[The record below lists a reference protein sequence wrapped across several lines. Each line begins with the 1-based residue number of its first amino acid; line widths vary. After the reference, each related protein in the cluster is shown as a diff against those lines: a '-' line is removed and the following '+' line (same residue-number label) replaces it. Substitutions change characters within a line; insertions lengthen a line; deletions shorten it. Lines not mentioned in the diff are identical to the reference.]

1 MPNSITETDYKTA
14 GQTLGAAVS
23 AIKAVASVESA
34 GAGFLPD
41 GRPKIL
47 FERHVMYAQ
56 LSDKLGKTKADQL
69 ASKHPDIVNPVS
81 GGYSGGA
88 KEHDRLSR
96 AAEIDRECALSS
108 ASWGAFQIMGYHW
121 KSLGYASQQAFI
133 NAMYASA
140 SAQLDSFV
148 RFIKADP
155 ALLRALKALDWK
167 AFARRYNGPAY
178 AKNQYDTKMSDA
190 YRKFAGGAA

>member
-1 MPNSITETDYKTA
+1 MPKSLTDEDFKA
-14 GQTLGAAVS
+14 AAQSLGVPTAAV
-23 AIKAVASVESA
+23 KAVASVESA
-34 GAGFLPD
+34 GAGFLSD

-47 FERHVMYAQ
+47 FERHVMYSQ
-56 LSDKLGKTKADQL
+56 LSTALGKAKADAL
-69 ASKHPDIVNPVS
+69 ASKHPDIVNPKA

-88 KEHDRLSR
+88 KEHDRLGQAAALDR
-96 AAEIDRECALSS
+96 ACALSS

-133 NAMYASA
+133 NAMYASEA
-140 SAQLDSFV
+140 DQLDAFV

-155 ALLRALKALDWK
+155 VLVRALKALDWA

-178 AKNQYDTKMSDA
+178 AKNQYDRKMSEA
-190 YRKFAGGAA
+190 YRAAGGGA